1 MTKEVIVAVKGLQFM
16 EEQDNTPVEVITR
29 GEYYYKNGKHYVI
42 YEELMEGTES
52 PTKNVLKFY
61 DDTLEITKKGAVNVH
76 MMFEVGEKNVTYYYT
91 PYGSILIGV
100 EGKRIALSETDE
112 RIEIQADYGMEVNYE
127 YLADCS
133 ITVCV
138 TAPGAQDFHF

>member
-29 GEYYYKNGKHYVI
+29 
-42 YEELMEGTES
+42 
-52 PTKNVLKFY
+52 
-61 DDTLEITKKGAVNVH
+61 
-76 MMFEVGEKNVTYYYT
+76 GEKNVTYYYT